1 MAEAMLEEDFWAVP
15 EKSAQI
21 QREHK
26 FLAEELG
33 EIQRVDELLEVC
45 ELSCEIFELEGESDK
60 EALGYFQVL
69 EEKLEELEVST
80 LLSEPYDGNDAILSV
95 QAGTG
100 GLDAQDWAEMLY
112 RMYRRYAQKEGFTL
126 KLLDFLGDEE
136 AGIKHVTLLVE
147 GPYAYGKL
155 KSEDGVHRL
164 VRISP
169 YNSSGKR
176 QTSFASVEV
185 NPEIAESG
193 EIEIRED
200 ELKIDTYRSG
210 GAGGQHVNTTDSAV
224 RITHLPTGIVV
235 QCQNERSQISNRET
249 AMRMLRSKLMEKK
262 LREDKAKLDELRG
275 DAKTIAWGSQIRSYV
290 LHPYS
295 LVKDHRTGEES
306 GNVQAVLDGDLE
318 AFIKAYLQQN
328 V

>member
-1 MAEAMLEEDFWAVP
+1 MMEEDFWSVP
-15 EKSAQI
+15 EKSAQV
-21 QREHK
+21 QKEHK
-26 FLAEELG
+26 NLENQLREIEE
-33 EIQRVDELLEVC
+33 VDELLEFC
-45 ELSCEIFELEGESDK
+45 LLSCELLELGEDPGK
-60 EALGYFQVL
+60 EAQGYFADL
-69 EEKLEELEVST
+69 EDKLEELEVST
-80 LLSEPYDGNDAILSV
+80 LLSGEYDENNAILSI

-112 RMYRRYAQKEGFTL
+112 RMYRRYTQRAGFSL
-126 KLLDFLGDEE
+126 KLLDFLADEE

-147 GPYAYGKL
+147 GLYAYGKL

-169 YNSSGKR
+169 YNTAGKR

-185 NPEIAESG
+185 YPEVDEKS
-193 EIEIRED
+193 ELEIRDED
-200 ELKIDTYRSG
+200 LKIDTYRAG

-224 RITHLPTGIVV
+224 RITHLPTGLVV

-249 AMRMLRSKLMEKK
+249 AMKMLYSRLMEKK
-262 LREDKAKLDELRG
+262 LREDKEKLDALKG
-275 DAKTIAWGSQIRSYV
+275 DSKSIAWGSQIRSYV

-295 LVKDHRTGEES
+295 LVKDHRTNHEN

-318 AFIKAYLQQN
+318 DFIKAYLQSN
-328 V
+328 L

>member
-1 MAEAMLEEDFWAVP
+1 MLTEDFWAIP
-15 EKSAQI
+15 EKSAKI

-26 FLAEELG
+26 YLQNQLEEIADL
-33 EIQRVDELLEVC
+33 DELLEIC
-45 ELSCEIFELEGESDK
+45 ELSCELFELGESQDK
-60 EALGYFQVL
+60 EALSYFKAL
-69 EEKLEELEVST
+69 EKKLDQLEIST
-80 LLSEPYDGNDAILSV
+80 LLSDQYDSNGAILSI

-112 RMYRRYAQKEGFTL
+112 RMYRRHIVKEGFSLTI
-126 KLLDFLGDEE
+126 LDFLDDEE

-176 QTSFASVEV
+176 QTSFAAVEV
-185 NPEIAESG
+185 YPEIEDSAEV
-193 EIEIRED
+193 EIKEE
-200 ELKIDTYRSG
+200 ELKIDTYRAG

-224 RITHLPTGIVV
+224 RISHLPTGIVV

-249 AMRMLRSKLMEKK
+249 AMRMLRSKLIEEK
-262 LREDKAKLDELRG
+262 LREDKQKQDELKG
-275 DAKTIAWGSQIRSYV
+275 EGKTIAWGSQIRSYV

-295 LVKDHRTGEES
+295 LVKDHRTGEET

-328 V
+328 I

>member
-1 MAEAMLEEDFWAVP
+1 MMDEDFWSVP
-15 EKSAQI
+15 EESAKV

-26 FLAEELG
+26 SLEKQLQ
-33 EIQRVDELLEVC
+33 EIKDVDELFELC
-45 ELSCEIFELEGESDK
+45 ELTCEMLD
-60 EALGYFQVL
+60 LG
-69 EEKLEELEVST
+69 EELNKESKQYIEDLTSKLQEMEVDT
-80 LLSEPYDGNDAILSV
+80 LLSGEYDRNSCVFSI

-100 GLDAQDWAEMLY
+100 GLDAQDWAEMLL
-112 RMYRRYAQKEGFTL
+112 RMYRRYMSDQDFGVKVIS
-126 KLLDFLGDEE
+126 LLDDEA
-136 AGIKHVTLLVE
+136 AGIKHATLLVE
-147 GPYAYGKL
+147 GDYAYGKL

-185 NPEIAESG
+185 YPEIEDEG
-193 EIEIRED
+193 EEIQISDD

-249 AMRMLRSKLMEKK
+249 AMRMLRSKLLEKK
-262 LREDKAKLDELRG
+262 RREDKEKLNELKG
-275 DAKTIAWGSQIRSYV
+275 DSKDIAWGSQIRSYV

-295 LVKDHRTGEES
+295 LVKDHRTGEET
-306 GNVQAVLDGDLE
+306 GNVSAVLDGE
-318 AFIKAYLQQN
+318 IETFIKAYLQWN
-328 V
+328 

>member
-1 MAEAMLEEDFWAVP
+1 MLEEGFWNQP
-15 EKSAQI
+15 EKSAQVQI
-21 QREHK
+21 RHK
-26 FLAEELG
+26 QLENELS
-33 EIQRVDELLEVC
+33 EISTVDELLEVC
-45 ELSCEIFELEGESDK
+45 QLSCELLELGEEKNK
-60 EALGYFQVL
+60 EAEGYFKSL
-69 EEKLEELEVST
+69 EEKLQVLEIAT
-80 LLSEPYDGNDAILSV
+80 LLSGEYDENNAILSI

-100 GLDAQDWAEMLY
+100 GLDAQDWAQMLY
-112 RMYRRYAQKEGFTL
+112 RMYRRFIQRAGFDF
-126 KLLDFLGDEE
+126 KVLDFLSDEE

-169 YNSSGKR
+169 YNTAGKR

-185 NPEIAESG
+185 YPEVEEG
-193 EIEIRED
+193 RDIEIKDED
-200 ELKIDTYRSG
+200 LKIDTYRAG

-224 RITHLPTGIVV
+224 RITHLPSGIVV

-249 AMRMLRSKLMEKK
+249 AMKMLLSRLMEMKI
-262 LREDKAKLDELRG
+262 REDKKRLDELKG
-275 DAKTIAWGSQIRSYV
+275 ESKTIAWGSQIRSYV

-295 LVKDHRTGEES
+295 LVKDHRTGQEN

-318 AFIKAYLQQN
+318 DFIKAYLQEN
-328 V
+328 L

>member
-1 MAEAMLEEDFWAVP
+1 MLAEDFWAIP
-15 EKSAQI
+15 EKSAKI
-21 QREHK
+21 QKEHK
-26 FLAEELG
+26 YLENQMEE
-33 EIQRVDELLEVC
+33 IAQVDELLEVC
-45 ELSCEIFELEGESDK
+45 ELSCELFELGESQDK
-60 EALGYFQVL
+60 EALAYFKKL
-69 EEKLEELEVST
+69 EEKLDELEIST
-80 LLSEPYDGNDAILSV
+80 LLSDEYDANSAILSI

-112 RMYRRYAQKEGFTL
+112 RMYRRHIQKAGFAL
-126 KLLDFLGDEE
+126 KILDLLDDEE
-136 AGIKHVTLLVE
+136 AGIKHVTILVE
-147 GPYAYGKL
+147 GLYAYGKL

-176 QTSFASVEV
+176 QTSFAAVEV
-185 NPEIAESG
+185 YPEIEESADV
-193 EIEIRED
+193 ELKDE
-200 ELKIDTYRSG
+200 ELKIDTYRAG

-249 AMRMLRSKLMEKK
+249 ALRMLRSKLIERK
-262 LREDKAKLDELRG
+262 LREDKEKREDLKGEG
-275 DAKTIAWGSQIRSYV
+275 KTIAWGSQIRSYV

-295 LVKDHRTGEES
+295 LVKDHRTGEET

-328 V
+328 I

>member
-1 MAEAMLEEDFWAVP
+1 MLTEDFWAIP
-15 EKSAQI
+15 EKSAKI
-21 QREHK
+21 QKEHK
-26 FLAEELG
+26 YLQNQMEEIAG
-33 EIQRVDELLEVC
+33 VDELLEVC
-45 ELSCEIFELEGESDK
+45 ELSCELFELGESQDK
-60 EALGYFQVL
+60 EALSYFKGL
-69 EEKLEELEVST
+69 EKKLDQLEIST
-80 LLSEPYDGNDAILSV
+80 LLSDHYDSNGAILSI

-112 RMYRRYAQKEGFTL
+112 RMYRRHIVKEGFTL
-126 KLLDFLGDEE
+126 KVLDFLDDEE

-176 QTSFASVEV
+176 QTSFAAVEV
-185 NPEIAESG
+185 YPEIEDSAEV
-193 EIEIRED
+193 EIKEED
-200 ELKIDTYRSG
+200 LKIDTYRAG

-249 AMRMLRSKLMEKK
+249 AMRMLRSKLIEEK
-262 LREDKAKLDELRG
+262 LREDKQKHDELKG
-275 DAKTIAWGSQIRSYV
+275 EGKTIAWGSQIRSYV

-295 LVKDHRTGEES
+295 LVKDHRTGEET

-328 V
+328 INI

>member
-1 MAEAMLEEDFWAVP
+1 MMEEDFWSVP
-15 EKSAQI
+15 EKSAQV
-21 QREHK
+21 QKEHK
-26 FLAEELG
+26 NLENQLREIEE
-33 EIQRVDELLEVC
+33 VDELLEFC
-45 ELSCEIFELEGESDK
+45 FLSCELLELGEDPGK
-60 EALGYFQVL
+60 EAQGYFADL
-69 EEKLEELEVST
+69 EDKLEELEVST
-80 LLSEPYDGNDAILSV
+80 LLSGEYDENNAILSI

-112 RMYRRYAQKEGFTL
+112 RMYRRYTQRAGFSL
-126 KLLDFLGDEE
+126 KLLDFLADEE

-147 GPYAYGKL
+147 GLYAYGKL

-169 YNSSGKR
+169 YNTAGKR

-185 NPEIAESG
+185 YPEVDEKS
-193 EIEIRED
+193 ELEIRDED
-200 ELKIDTYRSG
+200 LKIDTYRAG

-224 RITHLPTGIVV
+224 RITHLPTGLVV

-249 AMRMLRSKLMEKK
+249 AMKMLYSRLMEKK
-262 LREDKAKLDELRG
+262 LREDKEKLDALKG
-275 DAKTIAWGSQIRSYV
+275 DSKSIAWGSQIRSYV

-295 LVKDHRTGEES
+295 LVKDHRTNHEN

-318 AFIKAYLQQN
+318 DFIKAYLQSN
-328 V
+328 L